1 MPMGKVIV
9 YSMKSCPYCVSA
21 KQLLKN
27 RNVPFEEILVGYDD
41 DAMWEAMEKRSGM
54 KTVPQI
60 FLDDRLIGGLPE
72 LQSLDAADKLES
84 LKK

>member
-1 MPMGKVIV
+1 MIMGKVVV
-9 YSMKSCPYCVSA
+9 YSMKTCPYCISA
-21 KQLLKN
+21 KQLLNN
-27 RNVPFEEILVGYDD
+27 RNVPFEEIIVEEDD

-60 FLDDRLIGGLPE
+60 FLNDQLIGGLPE
-72 LQSLDAADKLES
+72 LQRQDGVDQLDS

>member
-1 MPMGKVIV
+1 MGKVTV

-21 KQLLKN
+21 KQLLES
-27 RNVPFEEILVGYDD
+27 RNVPFEEILVDYDD

-60 FLDDRLIGGLPE
+60 FCGDRLIGGFPE
-72 LQSLDAADKLES
+72 LQKSDDADKLAS
-84 LKK
+84 LKDK

>member
-1 MPMGKVIV
+1 
-9 YSMKSCPYCVSA
+9 MKTCPYCISA
-21 KQLLKN
+21 KRLLDS
-27 RNVPFEEILVGYDD
+27 RNVPFEEILVDYDD

-60 FLDDRLIGGLPE
+60 YHNDQLIGGFPE
-72 LQSLDAADKLES
+72 LQRQDGIDKLDS